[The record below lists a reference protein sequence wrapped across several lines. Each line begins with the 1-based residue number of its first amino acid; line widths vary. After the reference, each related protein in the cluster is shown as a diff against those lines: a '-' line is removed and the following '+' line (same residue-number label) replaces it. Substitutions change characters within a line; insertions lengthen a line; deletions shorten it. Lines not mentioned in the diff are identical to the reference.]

1 MSVLTMNKDRKKS
14 EKWGKQWGKQIR
26 YLEHFEATRLGS

>member
-1 MSVLTMNKDRKKS
+1 MNKDRKKS

>member
-14 EKWGKQWGKQIR
+14 EKWGKQWGKQERI
-26 YLEHFEATRLGS
+26 LKQFKAT